1 MSGSNTSAAVA
12 FDNLR
17 TAVDRA
23 LIVNYAHRKAIND
36 AIEELE
42 QHIEGLDEDKRH
54 LKAQLAWER
63 LHGHQVKE
71 AA

>member
-17 TAVDRA
+17 SA
-23 LIVNYAHRKAIND
+23 LRQMLQGKTCSQSVVD

-42 QHIEGLDEDKRH
+42 QHIEGIDEDKRH
-54 LKAQLAWER
+54 LKATLEWER
-63 LHGHQVKE
+63 LNRRQAKE